1 MNHANI
7 KEALEWRYATKR
19 YDATKKIS
27 SQDWETLKE
36 SLRLAPSSYGIQP
49 WKFFVIENTETREK
63 LKAVSWNQAQVTDA
77 SHYVVFIY
85 KEEIDEAFI
94 QKYIDEISKVRN
106 TPVESLDGLKNMLTQ
121 NLGKAPE
128 EKIRVWSQRQAYIA
142 MGFLLQTAA
151 LLKIDATP
159 MEGLDP
165 SAYDKILGLEGSGW
179 KTVAT
184 VALGYRHSED
194 AFQNMKKVRYPED
207 SVFKIIK

>member
-27 SQDWETLKE
+27 ENDWNLLKQ
-36 SLRLAPSSYGIQP
+36 SLHLSPSSYGVQP
-49 WKFFVIENTETREK
+49 WKFLVIENPEVREK
-63 LKAVSWNQAQVTDA
+63 LKAVSWNQTQVTDA
-77 SHYVVFIY
+77 SHYVVFLY
-85 KEEIDEAFI
+85 KQEVDPQFI
-94 QKYIDEISKVRN
+94 QKFVDRIVEVRGV
-106 TPVESLDGLKNMLTQ
+106 PAESLDGYKGMMIE
-121 NLGKAPE
+121 NLAKAPD

-159 MEGLDP
+159 MEGLDAT
-165 SAYDKILGLEGSGW
+165 AYDKILGLEGSGY

-184 VALGYRHSED
+184 VALGYRHPED
-194 AFQNMKKVRYPED
+194 SFQNLKKVRFAED
-207 SVFKIIK
+207 TIIQYVK

>member
-1 MNHANI
+1 MTHASI

-27 SQDWETLKE
+27 ENDWKLLTD
-36 SLRLAPSSYGIQP
+36 SLHLAPSSYGIQP
-49 WKFFVIENTETREK
+49 WKFLVIENPEVREK
-63 LKAVSWNQAQVTDA
+63 LKAVSWNQTQVTDA
-77 SHYVVFIY
+77 SHYVVFLF
-85 KEEIDEAFI
+85 KEEVDVPFV
-94 QKYIDEISKVRN
+94 QKYIDRIAEVRGLSL
-106 TPVESLDGLKNMLTQ
+106 ESLSGYKSMMVE
-121 NLGKAPE
+121 NLAKAPE

-165 SAYDKILGLEGSGW
+165 SAYDKILGLEGSGY

-184 VALGYRHSED
+184 VALGYRHPED
-194 AFQNMKKVRYPED
+194 SFQNLKKVRFAED
-207 SVFKIIK
+207 AIIQYVK